1 MNLCFSGVL
10 LYLFSSMSFVC
21 SFIYC
26 VISRHGWLTKVSID
40 TILYECTITK
50 YQRKQ
55 RAMLDLEKEC
65 FKHYE
70 YSLAEKKFLLDEARS
85 N

>member
-1 MNLCFSGVL
+1 MNLCFQEEML
-10 LYLFSSMSFVC
+10 NLFSSVSFAC
-21 SFIYC
+21 SIIYR